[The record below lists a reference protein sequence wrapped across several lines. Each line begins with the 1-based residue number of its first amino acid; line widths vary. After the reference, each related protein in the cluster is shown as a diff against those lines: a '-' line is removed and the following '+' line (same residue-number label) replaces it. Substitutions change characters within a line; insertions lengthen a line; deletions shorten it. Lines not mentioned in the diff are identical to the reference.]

1 MSITNYS
8 ELKTAVAAWLHR
20 ADLDDRIPDFIQI
33 GEGKLSRD
41 LDSRRMDVKAD
52 LVTTPGD
59 KALDLPADML
69 EMRRLQIVSDDYN
82 TPLQYRTPDEIAA
95 DYPHNRTGRPVVF
108 TVIGQRLELA
118 PIPDAAYNLELNYIQ
133 RLPALSDS
141 NPTNW
146 LLSAWPSA
154 YLYAALCAAQPFL
167 INDERLPM
175 FERLYNDVVAGISGI
190 NWYSG
195 STMRVIAR

>member
-20 ADLDDRIPDFIQI
+20 SDLEDRIPDFIQI
-33 GEGKLSRD
+33 GEGRLARD
-41 LDSRRMDVKAD
+41 LNSRRMDVMAT
-52 LVTTPGD
+52 LTTTPGD
-59 KALDLPADML
+59 KTASLPSDML
-69 EMRRLQIVSDDYN
+69 EMRRLQIVSGDYN

-95 DYPHNRTGRPVVF
+95 DYPFNRTGRPAVF
-108 TVIGQRLELA
+108 TVIGQQLELA
-118 PIPDAAYNLELNYIQ
+118 PVPDAAYTLELNYIQ

-146 LLSAWPSA
+146 LLSFWPSA
-154 YLYAALCAAQPFL
+154 YLYAALCAAQPFMV
-167 INDERLPM
+167 NDERLPM
-175 FERLYNDVVAGISGI
+175 FEKLYGDVVEGINGI

>member
-20 ADLDDRIPDFIQI
+20 SDLEDRIPDFIQI
-33 GEGKLSRD
+33 GEGRLARD
-41 LDSRRMDVKAD
+41 LNSRRMDVMAT
-52 LVTTPGD
+52 LTTTPGD
-59 KALDLPADML
+59 KTASLPSDML

-95 DYPHNRTGRPVVF
+95 DYPFNRTGRPVVF
-108 TVIGQRLELA
+108 TVIGQQLELA
-118 PIPDAAYNLELNYIQ
+118 PVPDAAYTLELNYIQ

-146 LLSAWPSA
+146 LLSFWPSA
-154 YLYAALCAAQPFL
+154 YLYAALCAAQPFMV
-167 INDERLPM
+167 NDERLPM
-175 FERLYNDVVAGISGI
+175 FEKLYGDVVEGINGI

>member
-1 MSITNYS
+1 MSITNYA

-20 ADLDDRIPDFIQI
+20 ADLDAQIPDFIQI

-41 LDSRRMDVKAD
+41 LDSRRMDIKAN
-52 LVTTPGD
+52 LVTVAGEKTV
-59 KALDLPADML
+59 DLPTDML
-69 EMRRLQIVSDDYN
+69 EMRRLLLISGDYN

-95 DYPHNRTGRPVVF
+95 DYPFSRTGRPAVF
-108 TVIGQRLELA
+108 TVIGQQLELA
-118 PIPDAAYNLELNYIQ
+118 PVPDDAYSLELNYIQ

-146 LLSAWPSA
+146 LLSSWPSA

-175 FERLYNDVVAGISGI
+175 FEQLYRDVVAGISGI